1 MDTIRCKDFHELALA
16 DFVFPIKGEG
26 YIKLYER
33 EDPHTYSVEEIN
45 AILDTEWWYYILTPW
60 EEFLF
65 FGTRLSG
72 QKRNVDAEVYNKLGH
87 MEFYGNILSAYV
99 DHVDYTTLL
108 KCKLNLQ
115 WREYVLQ
122 RNHDVFY
129 PVASNKKS
137 RELTP
142 AKGMFYGLKELQKL
156 VGGYIEL
163 IPVDNDH
170 YVVCHEEE
178 LLKRHTAKGV
188 VFNNK
193 ASVLTQTPIF
203 GPALLIKKTRLAV

>member
-1 MDTIRCKDFHELALA
+1 MNAIRCKDFHELALA

-33 EDPHTYSVEEIN
+33 EDPHTYSVGEIN

-65 FGTRLSG
+65 FGTQMSG
-72 QKRNVDAEVYNKLGH
+72 QKRNVDAEAYCNIGKV
-87 MEFYGNILSAYV
+87 EFYGNVLSAHKG
-99 DHVDYTTLL
+99 HVNYAALL
-108 KCKLNLQ
+108 QCKLNLQ
-115 WREYVLQ
+115 WRLRVLL
-122 RNHDVFY
+122 RNHDIFY

-142 AKGMFYGLKELQKL
+142 TKGMFYSLEELQKL

-163 IPVDNDH
+163 VPVDSLH
-170 YVVCHEEE
+170 YIVCHEEE
-178 LLKRHTAKGV
+178 LVKRNPNKEI
-188 VFNNK
+188 VFNAS
-193 ASVLTQTPIF
+193 ASVLAQRLIF
-203 GPALLIKKTRLAV
+203 GPALLIKKSRLAV